1 MEGSLRGIRQE
12 LIDARLEYQAEEAL
26 TLLGELHVARRSY
39 DAFAPL
45 AREMG
50 SREWERITTMA
61 EAAWSASEHELAF
74 RVFAAANQP
83 GEHRDYLI
91 ERCRELTG
99 RTPPD
104 APHLS
109 LVT

>member
-1 MEGSLRGIRQE
+1 
-12 LIDARLEYQAEEAL
+12 
-26 TLLGELHVARRSY
+26 
-39 DAFAPL
+39 
-45 AREMG
+45 
-50 SREWERITTMA
+50 MA

>member
-1 MEGSLRGIRQE
+1 
-12 LIDARLEYQAEEAL
+12 
-26 TLLGELHVARRSY
+26 
-39 DAFAPL
+39 
-45 AREMG
+45 
-50 SREWERITTMA
+50 MA
-61 EAAWSASEHELAF
+61 EAAWSAGEHELAF
-74 RVFAAANQP
+74 RVFAAANQL

-91 ERCRELTG
+91 ERCRKLTR